1 MQGKQDI
8 KRFIR
13 ATFRS
18 VWSLEL
24 LCFLRKHPERDWA
37 ATELVS
43 VLRAS
48 DLVMEQSLAALTAAG
63 LVVTD
68 AKGAARYQPATPA
81 LDLLAAETE
90 AIYARSPDA
99 IRRMIVSSVNGDL
112 TAFADAFRF
121 RKEP

>member
-37 ATELVS
+37 ASELVS

-68 AKGAARYQPATPA
+68 TTGAARYQPATPA

-99 IRRMIVSSVNGDL
+99 IRRMIVSSVTGDL

-121 RKEP
+121 RKDP